1 MPSGLQEVAPTRAPS
16 HNAERTA
23 ASHPSGVTRQED
35 YGFFG
40 PESITW
46 RVWRYPTSL
55 TIGFQRAVVVEQL
68 NPFLLAAVDGTG
80 NVYAQPRVRYNRT
93 LRYFATVAFG
103 DTRSAVHASEILVK
117 VHAKNGVG
125 IEPISGRRYDA
136 NDPGQQLWIHMTAW
150 HSILYAYETYGP
162 GKLSEED
169 ESRYW
174 HECAI
179 AAALQ
184 TIDPDEVPRSREEVR
199 RYFERQRPRLAAS
212 ETTQVMMR
220 RILGALYEVIAEP
233 RPRAWAP
240 LAWIVSTAVR
250 TATIATM
257 PRWQRALGGL
267 RQPRLVDGAIR
278 PVMRFV
284 FPLIARSK
292 ASELKALAIL
302 SPAILSVMEPVFS
315 GAAPQTPTTL
325 TPAQAFHRHQ
335 VRTPREVYASI
346 AEHADDRGLDE
357 QTPWPHPAARP
368 GQPSADS
375 NGAGPGGKPVVPT
388 GGDGVFVRR
397 PERAILS
404 PRGGVSAGARASEA
418 LVVHYHRTEPGRR
431 AVRAVRWQAGVG
443 ASAHDN
449 TLGLPHRSA

>member
-1 MPSGLQEVAPTRAPS
+1 MLSGLQEVGPTHAQTPTTEHTTASRA
-16 HNAERTA
+16 
-23 ASHPSGVTRQED
+23 SGVKPLED

-55 TIGFQRAVVVEQL
+55 TVGFQRAVVVEQL

-150 HSILYAYETYGP
+150 HSILYAYEAYGP

-184 TIDPDEVPRSREEVR
+184 TIDPDQVPRSREEVR

-212 ETTQVMMR
+212 ETTQVMMK

-250 TATIATM
+250 AATIATM

-292 ASELKALAIL
+292 TSELKALAIL
-302 SPAILSVMEPVFS
+302 SPTILSVMEPVIS
-315 GAAPQTPTTL
+315 GVAPETPATL
-325 TPAQAFHRHQ
+325 TPAQAFHRHH
-335 VRTPREVYASI
+335 VRTPREVYASL
-346 AEHADDRGLDE
+346 AEQADDRDLQE
-357 QTPWPHPAARP
+357 HTPWPHPAARP
-368 GQPSADS
+368 MRVATTAK
-375 NGAGPGGKPVVPT
+375 GAGYDDRPT
-388 GGDGVFVRR
+388 TPAGDDAVFVIQR
-397 PERAILS
+397 EREQLS
-404 PRGGVSAGARASEA
+404 SRGRISAGTRPSEA

-431 AVRAVRWQAGVG
+431 EAQTGRRQSSFGI
-443 ASAHDN
+443 SAHDN
-449 TLGLPHRSA
+449 TLGLPHRST